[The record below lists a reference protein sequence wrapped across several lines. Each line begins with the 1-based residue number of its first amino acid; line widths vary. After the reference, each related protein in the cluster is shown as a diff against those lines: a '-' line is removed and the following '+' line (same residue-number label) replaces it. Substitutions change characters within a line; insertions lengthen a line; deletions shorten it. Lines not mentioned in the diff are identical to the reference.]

1 MHIDADVIIKTA
13 ALLGALGALW
23 AVAYRVI
30 KWFQKQE
37 KQTSDIESLRSLH
50 IADTKTLKDKESADM
65 KMVKE
70 ELCVLSYAMLAALDG
85 LKQQGC
91 NGEVTKAHNML
102 EKHLNKQA
110 HTCKE

>member
-1 MHIDADVIIKTA
+1 MQIDVDVIIKFA
-13 ALLGALGALW
+13 ALLGALGAIW
-23 AVAYRVI
+23 AVAYRII

-37 KQTSDIESLRSLH
+37 KQTTDIEALRILH
-50 IADTKTLKDKESADM
+50 ISDTKELKDKENADM
-65 KMVKE
+65 QVVKD

-110 HTCKE
+110 HSQT

>member
-1 MHIDADVIIKTA
+1 MQITVDTIIKA
-13 ALLGALGALW
+13 AAVLGAVGAIW

-37 KQTSDIESLRSLH
+37 KQSNDIETLRILH
-50 IADTKTLKDKESADM
+50 ISDTKELKDKESEDM
-65 KMVKE
+65 QLVKD
-70 ELCVLSYAMLAALDG
+70 ELCLLSYAMLAALDG

-110 HTCKE
+110 HN